1 MDSQIIMIGNE
12 PLKVEF
18 GVQSQMDVEQTLF
31 MISQGMLKRNFLDI
45 INNISDTRDIVILL
59 MQGINGANRVEGI
72 DKRIDFMDAA
82 KMFDKQ
88 MQYIGETAKNNEDVS
103 NLYNAFKESIRNAG
117 LKGMHLDF
125 LIRPTA

>member
-18 GVQSQMDVEQTLF
+18 GVPSQMDVEQTLF
-31 MISQGMLKRNFLDI
+31 MMSQGMLKRSFLDI
-45 INNISDTRDIVILL
+45 INNIGDTRDIVTLIQ
-59 MQGINGANRVEGI
+59 QGINGANRAEGI
-72 DKRIDFMDAA
+72 DKRIDFMEAA
-82 KMFDKQ
+82 KYFDKH
-88 MQYIGETAKNNEDVS
+88 MQYIGETAKNAEEMV
-103 NLYNAFKESIRNAG
+103 LLHNAFKESLRNAG